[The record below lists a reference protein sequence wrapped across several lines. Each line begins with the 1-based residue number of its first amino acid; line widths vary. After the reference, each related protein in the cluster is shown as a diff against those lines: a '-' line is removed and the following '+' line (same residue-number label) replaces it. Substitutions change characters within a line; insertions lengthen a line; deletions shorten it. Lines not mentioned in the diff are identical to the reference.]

1 MTNCITVCMFSKI
14 LPHGIQRV
22 KSKEDHAV
30 SKSLEE
36 DIKLLMVTVNLGAKS
51 SCSNMLQREQ
61 REKK

>member
-1 MTNCITVCMFSKI
+1 MFSKI

-61 REKK
+61 REKR